1 MVKWDP
7 PLSEPAVGAGVGWR
21 NQSEEL
27 VFISCLISCRLSSA
41 FRSILS
47 LPGFSGGGGSARGI
61 KIYSLTPS
69 SLVRGGGQRQEELLP
84 LLRLCVCGVFCGG
97 VEEVYDTTEHGEAE
111 DPGMPE
117 RGPELKLVSG
127 KETWK

>member
-69 SLVRGGGQRQEELLP
+69 SLVRGGGGAETRGAAAAAKALCLWCLLWW
-84 LLRLCVCGVFCGG
+84 R
-97 VEEVYDTTEHGEAE
+97 
-111 DPGMPE
+111 
-117 RGPELKLVSG
+117 
-127 KETWK
+127 

>member
-7 PLSEPAVGAGVGWR
+7 PLSEAAVGAGAGWR

-47 LPGFSGGGGSARGI
+47 LPGFSGVGGGLEASKYPA
-61 KIYSLTPS
+61 P
-69 SLVRGGGQRQEELLP
+69 LLP
-84 LLRLCVCGVFCGG
+84 LLRQGGGAEAREAAAAAEVLCLWSLLWWG
-97 VEEVYDTTEHGEAE
+97 
-111 DPGMPE
+111 
-117 RGPELKLVSG
+117 
-127 KETWK
+127 